1 MNPMTVRRRRLEQL
15 LDLAQAYKG
24 CSRKDLAKRLGRD
37 PTKLVPGTG
46 IPKLDLV
53 VELAGVL
60 DWPVGDVA
68 GFLWSRGPDHAD
80 AADGDDFDSINE
92 GAGQA
97 HQCGRYQLMLD
108 LARQAY
114 AAAKT
119 PEQRARACNR
129 EAGAWDGMGRYTEML
144 QAIKRGMQENG
155 VSPEFRRTL
164 QSNLANGYYSLW
176 ALVESGSI
184 SRDLLGRF
192 KSHPPQSTT
201 DRKTHAFAYY
211 VSGHTFRRL
220 ISIEPDRAAG
230 LGASAV
236 ADLRR
241 ASAMY
246 GTLAAELGDQSLAG
260 IANTCD
266 GGAIEAEVEA
276 GGRSPREALDQLCQ
290 GLEGVQDAP
299 DDLAGDRL
307 ESYGWWCIF
316 GCNIA
321 LRHLSEERELQKY
334 MAVLTNKADEI
345 ADHLNNWSMRERV
358 YTMQYTRWE
367 RATSSTGFDIP
378 CVIDSDDVRVIAGTM
393 GRFPTFR
400 QTGWQ
405 ILQSAR
411 VIDANRDQQSCKLKP
426 DTI

>member
-1 MNPMTVRRRRLEQL
+1 MNSKTVRRKRLEQL

-24 CSRKDLAKRLGRD
+24 CSRKELARTLGRD

-53 VELAGVL
+53 VELAAVL

-68 GFLWSRGPDHAD
+68 GFLWNRPPREQTEVR
-80 AADGDDFDSINE
+80 GDDFDSINE
-92 GAGQA
+92 AAGRA
-97 HQCGRYQLMLD
+97 HRSGQYQDMLD
-108 LARQAY
+108 HARRAH
-114 AAAKT
+114 AVAT
-119 PEQRARACNR
+119 TSEQRARACNR

-144 QAIKRGMQENG
+144 QAIKRGVQETG

-164 QSNLANGYYSLW
+164 QSNLANAYYSLW

-184 SRDLLGRF
+184 SRDLIGRF
-192 KSHPPQSTT
+192 QTHPPRNVA

-220 ISIEPDRAAG
+220 ISIEPDRATRLA
-230 LGASAV
+230 ASAE
-236 ADLRR
+236 ADLN
-241 ASAMY
+241 SAFALY
-246 GTLAAELGDQSLAG
+246 RELAAELGDPSLEG
-260 IANTCD
+260 IANTCQ
-266 GGAIEAEVEA
+266 GGIIEARVET
-276 GGRSPREALDQLCQ
+276 GRTSPQAALDELCA
-290 GLEGVQDAP
+290 GLDVVRDASSA
-299 DDLAGDRL
+299 DLVGDRL

-321 LRHLSEERELQKY
+321 LRHVADERELQKY

-345 ADHLNNWSMRERV
+345 ADQLNNWSMRERV
-358 YTMQYTRWE
+358 YTMQYTQWE
-367 RATSSTGFDIP
+367 RATNSTGFDIP
-378 CVIDSDDVRVIAGTM
+378 CVIDTDDVRVIAGTM

-400 QTGWQ
+400 DTGWQ

-411 VIDANRDQQSCKLKP
+411 IVESS
-426 DTI
+426 